1 MTRDASG
8 PLPVD
13 TLGMWDLTAHLP
25 EQVRDAATA
34 AAQVGGLP
42 EGRTFSDI
50 AVLGM
55 GGSGIAGD
63 VVVATA
69 AAELAM
75 PAAVVKSYTLP
86 TWVGPDTLV
95 FAVSCSGNT
104 EETVAA
110 TTAAWERGAAVV
122 TVSSGGRLVELAE
135 AHGGPVVAVPASI
148 PQPRAA
154 FGAMAVPPLVVLE
167 RLGLLPGAGRQ
178 IGLAVAQ
185 LARRR
190 DQLVEP
196 DSPAE
201 AVARRIGRT
210 FALVHGG
217 PGYGAVAAQR
227 WKTQINENAKA
238 PAFSAAQPELCHNE
252 VVGWG
257 QHGDVTRQVIT
268 LVTLRQPGEHPQ
280 VARRFDLI
288 ADILLEVVAEVV
300 PVWAEGDGA
309 LAQFFDL
316 VLFGDFVSLHLAGQ
330 EGVDPGP
337 VPILIEIKD
346 RLSETAQPTG

>member
-1 MTRDASG
+1 MTAGAAG

-13 TLGMWDLTAHLP
+13 SVGMWDLTARLP
-25 EQVRDAATA
+25 EQVRDAAA
-34 AAQVGGLP
+34 AAKQVGGLP
-42 EGRTFSDI
+42 AGRTFSDVV
-50 AVLGM
+50 VLGM

-63 VVVATA
+63 LLVA
-69 AAELAM
+69 AAADQLSI
-75 PAAVVKSYTLP
+75 PAAVSKSYALP
-86 TWVGPDTLV
+86 SWVGPASLV

-104 EETVAA
+104 EETVSAA
-110 TTAAWERGAAVV
+110 EAAWERGAAVV
-122 TVSSGGRLVELAE
+122 TVTSGGRLAELAE
-135 AHGGPVVAVPASI
+135 AHGGPVVAVPTSI

-154 FGAMAVPPLVVLE
+154 FGAMAVPPLVILE
-167 RLGLLPGAGRQ
+167 RLGLFPGASAQ
-178 IGLAVAQ
+178 IGRTVEQ
-185 LARRR
+185 LLRRR
-190 DQLVEP
+190 DQLVQP
-196 DSPAE
+196 TSPAE

-257 QHGDVTRQVIT
+257 QDGDVSRQVIT
-268 LVTLRQPGEHPQ
+268 LVTLRQAGEHPQ
-280 VARRFDLI
+280 VARRFDLMAEI
-288 ADILLEVVAEVV
+288 MLEVVADVV
-300 PVWAEGDGA
+300 AVWAEGDGA

-316 VLFGDFVSLHLAGQ
+316 VLFGDFVSLHLAGH

-337 VPILIEIKD
+337 VPILIEIKE
-346 RLSETAQPTG
+346 RLAAGEDPPG